1 MIQATADFGTSDT
14 FQPWRPSLGFTKAL
28 NYLKQHSHNNTFG
41 SKAHFVVKFII
52 SDPREI
58 VEEQSASSTLLNV
71 VLRSQ
76 VPLTMSGLKVLHVVL
91 GEEITIKGEKSS
103 LTDFFLPKQ
112 VKNKLFVLMI
122 EWTLQKTDLKQQRNF
137 MLFDFVY
144 NRRTLPNL

>member
-41 SKAHFVVKFII
+41 SKAHFVVKFSI

-58 VEEQSASSTLLNV
+58 GEEQSASSTLLNV

>member
-112 VKNKLFVLMI
+112 SKKQ
-122 EWTLQKTDLKQQRNF
+122 TLC
-137 MLFDFVY
+137 FDD
-144 NRRTLPNL
+144 